1 MKPRIFIA
9 VTTTLAVYTLSMLNA
24 HAAPPHGDRVFVQ
37 NTAADP
43 VPVAGHVSISGTAN
57 VSVTNPVT
65 IANPVSTV
73 TVGNVNPIPISGAV
87 SVVSM
92 PAIQVTNFPSHPFF
106 GRIDGD
112 GTAKTTG
119 SAAGLIGVTSIL
131 ITNNTN
137 QSQYFNF
144 FNSYVSDPTKC
155 VEGSST
161 QAIGGAYP
169 YMYLSVEAQKTTQY
183 TFPTPLVFSSVNS
196 NGATCIGSGAPSG
209 VMVFISGITE

>member
-1 MKPRIFIA
+1 MKQRIFIA
-9 VTTTLAVYTLSMLNA
+9 FITTIAVFTLSMVNA
-24 HAAPPHGDRVFVQ
+24 QAAPPHGDRVFVQ

-43 VPVAGHVSISGTAN
+43 VPVAGHIAISGTAN

-92 PAIQVTNFPSHPFF
+92 PAIQVTNFPSRPFF

-112 GTAKTTG
+112 GTVKATG
-119 SAAGLIGVTSIL
+119 SAASQIGVTSIL

-137 QSQYFNF
+137 QPQYFNF
-144 FNSYVSDPTKC
+144 FNSSVSDPNS
-155 VEGSST
+155 GS
-161 QAIGGAYP
+161 
-169 YMYLSVEAQKTTQY
+169 
-183 TFPTPLVFSSVNS
+183 
-196 NGATCIGSGAPSG
+196 
-209 VMVFISGITE
+209 